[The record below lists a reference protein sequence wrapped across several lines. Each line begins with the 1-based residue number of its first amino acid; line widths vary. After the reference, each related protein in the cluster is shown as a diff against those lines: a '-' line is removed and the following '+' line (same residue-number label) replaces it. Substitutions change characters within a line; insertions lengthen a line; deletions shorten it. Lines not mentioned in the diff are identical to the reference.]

1 MELKL
6 KELAQELKLREL
18 AQLIDAGKLDWH
30 LEDDMGGE
38 WIRHDLG
45 FGIDATLH
53 PNEDPS
59 DGVMSRL
66 LLTISHYERGEVIAT
81 SKVATIKE
89 AERIIYLFNYGAAHL
104 NKGER

>member
-6 KELAQELKLREL
+6 KELAQI
-18 AQLIDAGKLDWH
+18 IDAGKLDWH

-38 WIRHDLG
+38 WIRHDIG

-53 PNEDPS
+53 PVAI
-59 DGVMSRL
+59 GRL
-66 LLTISHYERGEVIAT
+66 LLTISHFEKGEVIAT

-89 AERIIYLFNYGAAHL
+89 AERIIYFFKYGATHQD
-104 NKGER
+104 